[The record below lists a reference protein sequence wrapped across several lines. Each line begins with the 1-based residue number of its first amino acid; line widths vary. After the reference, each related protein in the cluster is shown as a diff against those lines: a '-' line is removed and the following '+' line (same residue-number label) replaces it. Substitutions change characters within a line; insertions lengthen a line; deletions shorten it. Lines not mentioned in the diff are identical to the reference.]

1 MKKNS
6 ENIYW
11 KTFSDKMPRYLFFI
25 SSVFKILNLK
35 KFNFLKMGP
44 DFVVLPLKQFIFVQK
59 KTLNFVFPK
68 SITTSYILRP
78 AALVFVR
85 ILGFKVG
92 WTKLVMIILEMLLTF
107 STKRNDFWSK
117 SLNSLHNIYFKK
129 RACIIFV
136 WYLA

>member
-1 MKKNS
+1 
-6 ENIYW
+6 
-11 KTFSDKMPRYLFFI
+11 MPRYLFFI
-25 SSVFKILNLK
+25 SSVFKIVNLK

-68 SITTSYILRP
+68 SITISYILRP

-92 WTKLVMIILEMLLTF
+92 
-107 STKRNDFWSK
+107 
-117 SLNSLHNIYFKK
+117 
-129 RACIIFV
+129 
-136 WYLA
+136 